1 LHDRKLKTRQKS
13 QLTQSKKSKEEVMLK
28 RTATV
33 LFFVTVFAI
42 GGLGCGSKSKAE
54 GDRIYYKKSNRL
66 KEYRNL
72 DFSRSPPPY
81 ASVPKSKR
89 VVLKKKDGS
98 GPVEICIDYKKN
110 TGCPDNSKDPYEC
123 DSEIELPLDE
133 YFVIGSTNPAVDA
146 EGPSA
151 PLFIGDIN
159 SDMQC
164 PVGKVVHNPCQWVL
178 ISGYAFG
185 PYCWQ

>member
-1 LHDRKLKTRQKS
+1 
-13 QLTQSKKSKEEVMLK
+13 MLK

-72 DFSRSPPPY
+72 DFSRSPPEH
-81 ASVPKSKR
+81 ASVPSHKR
-89 VVLKKKDGS
+89 VVLKKKKEDGDVED
-98 GPVEICIDYKKN
+98 VEICIDYKKN
-110 TGCPDNSKDPYEC
+110 TGCPDNSKNPYEC
-123 DSEIELPLDE
+123 VSEIQLPLDDK
-133 YFVIGSTNPAVDA
+133 FVLGSTNPAADP

-159 SDMQC
+159 SNMKC
-164 PVGKVVHNPCQWVL
+164 PVGKAVHNPCQWVL
-178 ISGYAFG
+178 VAGYAFG
-185 PYCWQ
+185 PYCW